1 MLQGSK
7 FFSYGS
13 LAKNI
18 TFRSTI
24 SFRSNTIKSERE
36 REREGERDWK
46 KGEERGREGEWSIFW
61 VKQQFVSLTTF
72 EFFIRFFCS
81 HARKNSDILEVHF
94 ISQSFNQAFSWLY
107 FILSIVR

>member
-46 KGEERGREGEWSIFW
+46 KGEDRGREGEWSIFW

-72 EFFIRFFCS
+72 EFFIRFFA
-81 HARKNSDILEVHF
+81 H
-94 ISQSFNQAFSWLY
+94 ISKKFRYS
-107 FILSIVR
+107 